1 MMFFIIDRK
10 DKADI
15 EENLT
20 ATEVESDVVKK
31 YVLMISLDTSKE
43 IMSYLLNTE
52 TKALFVAP
60 LVSRKLLS
68 LLVPDYNRKQLKPVP
83 MNKDKT
89 FEVLIAPNKK
99 INPRLKDFSYYDLG
113 DHIIEGEQVS
123 YKQAYANNKLLNAS
137 NILLRIEKARP
148 SLKNLFSEAYSN
160 IVEEE
165 INDQDI
171 SLKTIE
177 IRNKEFAYL
186 VVAEFIILSSQ
197 YYTKREIEHFMKTE
211 FNIVKNDF
219 LPFVE

>member
-68 LLVPDYNRKQLKPVP
+68 LLVTDYNRKQLKPVP

-137 NILLRIEKARP
+137 NVLLKIEKARP